1 MRKAFIALAAG
12 AALVHSPALA
22 ADMVYNAPVSPP
34 PPIWSWTGLYIG
46 VDGGYGWNEKT
57 GGSVCINPKGDVF
70 GTGCTLPSGPV
81 TQPTGGLFGGEAGY
95 NLQRGRI
102 VVGIETDLQWSGIAG
117 SGTAL
122 LSDLLEP
129 KTKILPGPVA
139 TYTATNSMDW
149 FGTTRARIGV
159 VNFEQLLLYATGGA
173 IYAKETATATGV
185 ALPGHVPAVFPAT
198 GATTRAGGIV
208 GGGLEYAFNSALS
221 AKIEGFYYDMGTL
234 TAAFTCPGAGAM
246 CTPGYAENGKF
257 ALRGSIWPP
266 PPGAYPGSWWPMA
279 AMPRADI
286 AGPKLDRG
294 SNWCVASTATTGI
307 VTGFDRSWP
316 LAGRPSLPA
325 ATIITLSCASAR
337 SKALA
342 KAGSLATPSPWM
354 ARLRLISFAPAATAA
369 VMASASLARLA
380 RGASWSTNSWT
391 CTSWHSGHSPGIGA
405 SRLAPITPIMKVP

>member
-22 ADMVYNAPVSPP
+22 ADLVYTAPVSPP
-34 PPIWSWTGLYIG
+34 PPVWSWTGFYIG
-46 VDGGYGWNEKT
+46 GDGGYGLNEET
-57 GGSVCINPKGDVF
+57 GGSVCINPKGGVF

-122 LSDLLEP
+122 LSELLKP
-129 KTKILPGPVA
+129 KTKVFPGPVA

-198 GATTRAGGIV
+198 VATTRTGGIV

-234 TAAFTCPGAGAM
+234 TAAFTCPRAGAM

-257 ALRGSIWPP
+257 ALRGSIW
-266 PPGAYPGSWWPMA
+266 
-279 AMPRADI
+279 RA
-286 AGPKLDRG
+286 GL
-294 SNWCVASTATTGI
+294 NWN
-307 VTGFDRSWP
+307 F
-316 LAGRPSLPA
+316 
-325 ATIITLSCASAR
+325 
-337 SKALA
+337 
-342 KAGSLATPSPWM
+342 
-354 ARLRLISFAPAATAA
+354 
-369 VMASASLARLA
+369 
-380 RGASWSTNSWT
+380 
-391 CTSWHSGHSPGIGA
+391 H
-405 SRLAPITPIMKVP
+405 